1 MNGEVASLQGTAC
14 WKHPVSSLKDWEAPY
29 LSWVAH
35 GLAVIFFFL
44 MAAPLA
50 HGSSWAM
57 DRIQATAVAMLDFL
71 IHCTEPGI
79 EPMRL

>member
-1 MNGEVASLQGTAC
+1 MLLPPVMNGEVASLQGTAC

-57 DRIQATAVAMLDFL
+57 DRIQAIAATYGRAAAMPD
-71 IHCTEPGI
+71 P
-79 EPMRL
+79 